1 MLVTIA
7 ASLGTSLAK
16 VAATASLY
24 YLLYGGMQPVWGML
38 SDRLG
43 RVRVMRLTLFGTV
56 VAGVISALAPN
67 LAVLAAARALGGGLF
82 AAVIPAAL
90 VYVGDTVG
98 MDFRQK
104 ALADLMAA
112 SAVGTSLATVLGG
125 LAAYLGAWRLAF
137 AAPAL
142 AGGVL
147 ALLLARLPE
156 PESFTTE
163 GREGPMVRIGWVF
176 GRPWAITVVGI
187 AAVEGAVIL
196 GFLTFLAPSLESM
209 GFSPA
214 TAGLAVG
221 LYGLAVLGWT
231 RVVKLVSNL
240 LGAAVLILIGG
251 GMLALGYASGAVGH
265 SLAGV
270 GVAAVL
276 VGGGFVFM
284 HSTLQTWATEV
295 VPEARATVISLFAAA
310 LFAGSG
316 LATAAAAPLADEGR
330 LGGSS
335 QGAFLSR
342 ANRDASHSDRSRQP
356 RTERC
361 RGPARG
367 RVTGSSASPA
377 APICCTQ
384 LQGAMRTSTELMNH
398 WKSVLLCTSTSFA
411 AEISNVLVPTVTTT
425 DCPPGTGPALNNWA
439 K

>member
-1 MLVTIA
+1 VKRGRRLDKGVDKPGQAPKRSTRGGLRLLQLAAFFSSFDRFAVAPMLVTIA
-7 ASLGTSLAK
+7 ASLGTSLAG

-43 RVRVMRLTLFGTV
+43 RVRVMRLTLFGAV
-56 VAGVISALAPN
+56 FAGVISALAPN
-67 LAVLAAARALGGGLF
+67 LAVLAAARALAGGLF

-98 MDFRQK
+98 MDSRQK

-112 SAVGTSLATVLGG
+112 SAVGTALATVLGG
-125 LAAYLGAWRLAF
+125 LAAYLGAWRFAF

-156 PESFTTE
+156 PEGFTAE
-163 GREGPMVRIGWVF
+163 GREGPLVQVGRVF
-176 GRPWAITVVGI
+176 RRPWAVAVVGI

-209 GFSPA
+209 GFTPA
-214 TAGLAVG
+214 VAGLAVG

-240 LGAAVLILIGG
+240 LGAAALILIGG
-251 GMLALGYASGAVGH
+251 AMLALGYASGAVGH
-265 SLAGV
+265 SLVAV

-276 VGGGFVFM
+276 VGGGFAFM

-330 LGGSS
+330 FELLFATAALVAVPLG
-335 QGAFLSR
+335 L
-342 ANRDASHSDRSRQP
+342 
-356 RTERC
+356 
-361 RGPARG
+361 
-367 RVTGSSASPA
+367 
-377 APICCTQ
+377 
-384 LQGAMRTSTELMNH
+384 
-398 WKSVLLCTSTSFA
+398 FA
-411 AEISNVLVPTVTTT
+411 AL
-425 DCPPGTGPALNNWA
+425 ARRLYA
-439 K
+439 KDQA